1 MSHTF
6 SLYEQRI
13 LGVLMEK
20 EVTTPDQYPL
30 SLNTLTNACNQKS
43 NRDPVLNLDESVV
56 AETLDALEQKKLVFR
71 ITQGSRVQKFKHR
84 FCNTEFGDLR
94 FNKQQFAV
102 ICELLLRGPQTPGEL
117 RSHCLRM
124 APFRDVTEM
133 ETVLQSL
140 LQRDEGALIAL
151 LPKEPGKREAKYM
164 HLFGD
169 VLPLENAGEPQQETV
184 SLVASQARIEQL
196 EKEIAA
202 LKKQNAELV
211 QRLRQ
216 LGEIA

>member
-1 MSHTF
+1 M
-6 SLYEQRI
+6 
-13 LGVLMEK
+13 
-20 EVTTPDQYPL
+20 
-30 SLNTLTNACNQKS
+30 
-43 NRDPVLNLDESVV
+43 
-56 AETLDALEQKKLVFR
+56 AETLDALEQKSWSSDYPRFR
-71 ITQGSRVQKFKHR
+71 IVQKFKHR

-169 VLPLENAGEPQQETV
+169 VLLP
-184 SLVASQARIEQL
+184 
-196 EKEIAA
+196 
-202 LKKQNAELV
+202 
-211 QRLRQ
+211 
-216 LGEIA
+216 